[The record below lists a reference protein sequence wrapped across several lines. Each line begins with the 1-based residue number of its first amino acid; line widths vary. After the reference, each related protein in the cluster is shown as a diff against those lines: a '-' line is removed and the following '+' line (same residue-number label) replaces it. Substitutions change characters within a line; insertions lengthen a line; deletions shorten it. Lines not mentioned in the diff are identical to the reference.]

1 MLVGCHD
8 DDDGAC
14 RLDDGGGTMGG
25 GTMGGGT
32 MGVGRTELER
42 RE

>member
-1 MLVGCHD
+1 MLAGCHD

-25 GTMGGGT
+25 GTMG
-32 MGVGRTELER
+32 VGRTEVER